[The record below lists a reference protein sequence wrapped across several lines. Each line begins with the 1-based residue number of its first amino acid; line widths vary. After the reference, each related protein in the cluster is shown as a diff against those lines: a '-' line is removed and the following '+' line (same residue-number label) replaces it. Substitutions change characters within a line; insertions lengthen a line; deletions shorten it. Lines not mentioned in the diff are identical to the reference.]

1 MTAAVLVT
9 VMVVEKEGVS
19 VREPPN
25 AANEFGQ
32 ARGRHPLAWKDLRRM
47 PSDGVPV

>member
-25 AANEFGQ
+25 AA
-32 ARGRHPLAWKDLRRM
+32 LAWKDSRRT

>member
-25 AANEFGQ
+25 AANECGQ
-32 ARGRHPLAWKDLRRM
+32 AVGEVGTRLPGKI
-47 PSDGVPV
+47 

>member
-9 VMVVEKEGVS
+9 VMVEKEGVS

-32 ARGRHPLAWKDLRRM
+32 AVCEVGTRLPGKI
-47 PSDGVPV
+47 